1 MPIYEYR
8 CDLCGFQ
15 KEFLQKMNDAMLT
28 TCPACNKETL
38 SKMLSAA
45 GFQLKGS
52 GWYASD
58 FKGGKKPPEEKST
71 TEPTATDKA
80 PAESAPKEKTAT
92 SHACGSGACGTCS

>member
-8 CDLCGFQ
+8 CDHCGFQ

-38 SKMLSAA
+38 SKLLSAA

-58 FKGGKKPPEEKST
+58 FKGGKKPPQEKSNTEAT
-71 TEPTATDKA
+71 TSNQGA
-80 PAESAPKEKTAT
+80 AESTPKTAP

>member
-15 KEFLQKMNDAMLT
+15 KEFLQKMNDPMLT

-58 FKGGKKPPEEKST
+58 FKGGKKPPEEKSN
-71 TEPTATDKA
+71 TETTATDKA